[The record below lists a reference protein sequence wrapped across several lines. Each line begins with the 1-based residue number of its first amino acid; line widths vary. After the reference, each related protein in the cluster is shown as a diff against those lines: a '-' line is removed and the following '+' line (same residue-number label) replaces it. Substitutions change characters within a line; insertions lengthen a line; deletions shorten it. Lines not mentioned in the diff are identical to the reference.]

1 MYFPRA
7 HHDRQPS
14 STDLLLVMNWLFR
27 NVFGFTQ
34 PASIPH
40 RKLALSSFCCCGGGA
55 QRYYYYYYY
64 YHPHHCYAHL
74 LLLLF
79 TVSQSAIHPSD
90 HPSNDLPVGYPKN
103 SMPWDRQMNYIYL
116 PVIHKYHF
124 YSLSPASSLTYS
136 YSDSVGRRQTGRQ
149 TCRDDDDED
158 GASFRKTIIVPA
170 DHPSEMM
177 LNLNSHSQ
185 FHIHCS
191 CQDECDSLYLVLL
204 AASHVHNY
212 ASNPIS
218 LEARP

>member
-64 YHPHHCYAHL
+64 YHPHHWYAHL

-124 YSLSPASSLTYS
+124 YLLSPASSLTYS
-136 YSDSVGRRQTGRQ
+136 YSDSVGRRQTGR
-149 TCRDDDDED
+149 DDDDED
-158 GASFRKTIIVPA
+158 GASFRKTIIHQSVILPKWCLIWTPI
-170 DHPSEMM
+170 PSSISIAHVKM
-177 LNLNSHSQ
+177 NVTHY
-185 FHIHCS
+185 IWCS
-191 CQDECDSLYLVLL
+191 SLPHMSTITLL
-204 AASHVHNY
+204 IPYH
-212 ASNPIS
+212 
-218 LEARP
+218 